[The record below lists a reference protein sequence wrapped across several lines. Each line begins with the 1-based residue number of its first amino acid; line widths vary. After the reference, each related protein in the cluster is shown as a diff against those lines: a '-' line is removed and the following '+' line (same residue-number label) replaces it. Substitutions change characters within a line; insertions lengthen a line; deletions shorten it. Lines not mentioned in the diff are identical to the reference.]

1 MKRKANKTDKTLEW
15 IIGSIIV
22 IALIFGMSLV
32 PEDVDTRR
40 GHRNKSYCMRA
51 ESDANNIAAAISDY
65 FAVPE
70 HTTLPTINGESVY
83 LGFTLS
89 SNNGKDQNIAWVTGD
104 ALSTI
109 KIVVQD
115 GSGKCPE
122 SYQDL
127 SPDWNSGKYTKTM
140 E

>member
-1 MKRKANKTDKTLEW
+1 MKNKSNKTDKTLEW
-15 IIGSIIV
+15 IIGSVIV
-22 IALIFGMSLV
+22 IALIFGMYLFR
-32 PEDVDTRR
+32 EDVNTREYR
-40 GHRNKSYCMRA
+40 EDNYCGKT
-51 ESDANNIAAAISDY
+51 ESDAQNITALISEY

-89 SNNGKDQNIAWVTGD
+89 SDNGKDQNIAWVTGD
-104 ALSTI
+104 ASSTI
-109 KIVVQD
+109 TIVVQD
-115 GSGKCPE
+115 GSGKCPQ

-140 E
+140 Q

>member
-1 MKRKANKTDKTLEW
+1 MNKTDKTLEW
-15 IIGSIIV
+15 IIGSVIV
-22 IALIFGMSLV
+22 IALIFGMFLFR
-32 PEDVDTRR
+32 EDVNTREYR
-40 GHRNKSYCMRA
+40 EDNYCGKT
-51 ESDANNIAAAISDY
+51 ESDAHNIAATISDY

-89 SNNGKDQNIAWVTGD
+89 SKNGKDQNIAWVTGD

-109 KIVVQD
+109 TIVVQD

-122 SYQDL
+122 AYQDL
-127 SPDWNSGKYTKTM
+127 SPDWNSGKYTKIM
-140 E
+140 N

>member
-1 MKRKANKTDKTLEW
+1 MKNKANKTDKTLEW
-15 IIGSIIV
+15 VIGSVIV
-22 IALIFGMSLV
+22 IALIFGMYLFR
-32 PEDVDTRR
+32 EDVNTREYR
-40 GHRNKSYCMRA
+40 EDDYCGRT
-51 ESDANNIAAAISDY
+51 ESDAHNIAAEIGSY

-70 HTTLPTINGESVY
+70 NTTLPTINGESVY

-109 KIVVQD
+109 TIVVKD

-122 SYQDL
+122 AYQEQFPEWD
-127 SPDWNSGKYTKTM
+127 SSKYKKTM